1 MAHWEYTLNLRGI
14 WRIPDIEFERMRD
27 AVIQRIV
34 DSDFWKDTLEF
45 DLEANYELTSIVED
59 MSMSR
64 NMREFNLA
72 WSDFYDFADEH
83 RIWVATA

>member
-1 MAHWEYTLNLRGI
+1 MAHWEYTLNLRDIWKEPGI
-14 WRIPDIEFERMRD
+14 PFDKMRD
-27 AVIQRIV
+27 AVVQRIV

>member
-1 MAHWEYTLNLRGI
+1 MAHWEYTLNLRDI
-14 WRIPDIEFERMRD
+14 WKEPEIPFDKMRD
-27 AVIQRIV
+27 AVVQRIV

-45 DLEANYELTSIVED
+45 DLEANYELTSIIED

-72 WSDFYDFADEH
+72 WSDFYDFADEY